1 MGQETV
7 INFDVQGYKEISF
20 NMRVKGKKDKDG
32 NDLVLPIKV
41 SYSDKT
47 LTKILQTLNGVKQA
61 QAKFRELEP
70 KFDVTNPDEFSNE
83 DFDRARDPYKK
94 AVIKFL
100 KLPEVLG
107 EEQYKTVYDA
117 LDGDFSGRIEGV
129 FEYISSALMQASR
142 GASPEEIQG
151 DFDRAKDRAAKAN
164 SNFKNRSQR
173 RSEKRNQR
181 NFKTVK

>member
-1 MGQETV
+1 MSNEPV
-7 INFDVQGYKEISF
+7 INFEVQGYKEINF
-20 NMRVKGKKDKDG
+20 NMKVRGKKDKDG

-61 QAKFRELEP
+61 QKKFRDLEP
-70 KFDVTNPDEFSNE
+70 KFDVKNSEEFTKE
-83 DFDRARDPYKK
+83 DFEQTRAPYKA

-107 EEQYKTVYDA
+107 EDQYKTVAKA

-129 FEYISSALMQASR
+129 FDYISSALMQASR

-151 DFDRAKDRAAKAN
+151 DFNRAKDRAAKAN
-164 SNFKNRSQR
+164 SDFKNRSQR
-173 RSEKRNQR
+173 RSEKRRER